1 MKNLLFTQ
9 TIILNF
15 LRSFFAGVVW
25 LIFALFTGTAADA
38 TVLFFPLGTPVLL
51 LFFYLLSQVLR
62 IFNLE
67 GIGSIACM
75 FVSVPGD
82 PFVYIL
88 KQIKPDIVPVDDFG
102 IINFAS
108 VIYVYDNG
116 AAVEEP
122 QEESQSDTA
131 EKCPYKGK
139 VVATKEGS
147 VMGFSWPHEAT
158 IFTIGED
165 WVVKREGRNI
175 GWIDTSGQIREG
187 LKGDVEAPLSPGKII
202 SKIQHGQ
209 LVINGESHG
218 KLI

>member
-25 LIFALFTGTAADA
+25 LIFALATGTAADA
-38 TVLFFPLGTPVLL
+38 TVIFFPLAAPVLL
-51 LFFYLLSQVLR
+51 LIFYLLSQVLR

-75 FVSVPGD
+75 FFSVPGD
-82 PFVYIL
+82 PFVYII
-88 KQIKPDIVPVDDFG
+88 KQIKPDLVPVEKFG

-116 AAVEEP
+116 VAV
-122 QEESQSDTA
+122 EESQSDTA

-147 VMGFSWPHEAT
+147 VLGFSWPHEAT

-187 LKGDVEAPLSPGKII
+187 LKGDIEATLSPGKII

-209 LVINGESHG
+209 LIINGESYG
-218 KLI
+218 KLLSF

>member
-9 TIILNF
+9 TIIVNF

-25 LIFALFTGTAADA
+25 LIFTLATGAAADA
-38 TVLFFPLGTPVLL
+38 TVLFFPLAAPVLL

-62 IFNLE
+62 IFKLE

-88 KQIKPDIVPVDDFG
+88 KQIKPSVVPVDDFG

-108 VIYVYDNG
+108 VIYVYDNVV
-116 AAVEEP
+116 AVEK
-122 QEESQSDTA
+122 SQSNTA

-139 VVATKEGS
+139 VDATKEGS

-165 WVVKREGRNI
+165 WVVKREGRSI

-187 LKGDVEAPLSPGKII
+187 LKGDIEATLSPGKII
-202 SKIQHGQ
+202 SKIQHNQ
-209 LVINGESHG
+209 LIINGEPHG
-218 KLI
+218 KLISF